1 MPWQFQCRQNKVA
14 TLRPQKTSALRSKH
28 PMTSSQ
34 LEYFEN
40 QQLECKRF
48 FNQVATAVLPSIQTN
63 GNA

>member
-1 MPWQFQCRQNKVA
+1 
-14 TLRPQKTSALRSKH
+14 
-28 PMTSSQ
+28 MTSSQ